1 VRRSVGCVC
10 ETCYTDLHIKGTH
23 KAGSL
28 VGRAVDGHQFAVC
41 SDLPIL
47 QAVTTFG
54 HPATTREGERE
65 RERER
70 DNKTQGSR

>member
-1 VRRSVGCVC
+1 
-10 ETCYTDLHIKGTH
+10 
-23 KAGSL
+23 

-54 HPATTREGERE
+54 HPATTREGGRERE
-65 RERER
+65 RERETTR
-70 DNKTQGSR
+70 PKGVGEV